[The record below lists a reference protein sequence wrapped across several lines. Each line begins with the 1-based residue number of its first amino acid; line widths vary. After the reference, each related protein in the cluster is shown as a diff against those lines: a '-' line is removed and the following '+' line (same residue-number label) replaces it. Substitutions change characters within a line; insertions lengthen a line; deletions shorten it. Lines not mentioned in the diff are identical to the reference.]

1 MSADLSKSKLASKD
15 KDELTQIA
23 QAMGGKPPSR
33 ARKADLIDLIMELAQ
48 GGPSESAPA
57 ASTPAY
63 SADPMADVRAA
74 EGKADAPKPR
84 RRREAEPAPE
94 TEAATAEADA
104 EPADQDAN
112 DNGSSRG
119 GKSGKADKN
128 DSSGKND
135 KNDGAKADKNGGADA
150 SDDVD
155 NGDGGDQPEP
165 GNRRRRRRGR
175 NRDRADQNEE
185 FSGDPVPVEGV
196 LDLRDDGYGFLRV
209 SGYLPTRD
217 DVYVSVKQ
225 VRQYGLR
232 KGDHLSGTGRPAN
245 RSEKNPAMLTIDAV
259 NGATAVE
266 GVERP
271 IFEDLTPVLPTERLS
286 LEREEDPDNHTARIV
301 DLLAPIGKGQRGM
314 VVAPPATGR
323 TTVLKDIARSIET
336 NSADVKLVVLLVAER
351 PEEVTEVRRLMVE
364 ADVITS
370 TFEQPAEEHG
380 AIADL
385 TLERAKRLVELGQDV
400 VVIVDGLT
408 RLARANNLAIAGNG
422 QIHADGI
429 TASALYPVKRF
440 FGAARKVEEGGSLT
454 VIASAQIESGSA
466 IDALI
471 VDEFS
476 GTANMELRL
485 DHDAAARRVFPAVDI
500 AHSGTRNEEQL
511 FDEDELA
518 QVTGLRRLLAT
529 TSDEGG
535 PVAGL
540 EQLLDRLSNTDTNA
554 DLLKGIAHS

>member
-48 GGPSESAPA
+48 GGPGESAPA
-57 ASTPAY
+57 PSAPAY

-74 EGKADAPKPR
+74 EGKADPPKPR
-84 RRREAEPAPE
+84 RRRDAEPAPE
-94 TEAATAEADA
+94 ADGNSPGGQDDNPSDGDNGGGSAEKAPTEA
-104 EPADQDAN
+104 
-112 DNGSSRG
+112 
-119 GKSGKADKN
+119 
-128 DSSGKND
+128 
-135 KNDGAKADKNGGADA
+135 NGGG
-150 SDDVD
+150 DDG
-155 NGDGGDQPEP
+155 GDSGSEGGDQPEP

-185 FSGDPVPVEGV
+185 FSGDPVPVDGV

-209 SGYLPTRD
+209 NGYLPTRD

-232 KGDHLSGTGRPAN
+232 KGDQLTGTGRPAN

-259 NGATAVE
+259 NGSTAEE
-266 GVERP
+266 GVERAV
-271 IFEDLTPVLPTERLS
+271 FEDLTPVLPTERLS
-286 LEREEDPDNHTARIV
+286 LERDEDPDNHTARIV

-314 VVAPPATGR
+314 IVAPPATGR

-336 NSADVKLVVLLVAER
+336 NHPDVKLVVLLVAER
-351 PEEVTEVRRLMVE
+351 PEEVTEVRRLMVD
-364 ADVITS
+364 ADVVTS

-380 AIADL
+380 AIAEL
-385 TLERAKRLVELGQDV
+385 TLERAKRLVELGEDV

-454 VIASAQIESGSA
+454 VIASAQIESGSP

-500 AHSGTRNEEQL
+500 SHSGTRNEEQL
-511 FDEDELA
+511 FDDDELA
-518 QVTGLRRLLAT
+518 QVVGLRRLLAG

-540 EQLLDRLSNTDTNA
+540 ELLLDRLSNTDTNA
-554 DLLKGIAHS
+554 DLLKGISHS

>member
-57 ASTPAY
+57 ASAPAY

-74 EGKADAPKPR
+74 EGKAEAPKPR
-84 RRREAEPAPE
+84 RRRDAEPAPE
-94 TEAATAEADA
+94 TAAADA
-104 EPADQDAN
+104 DGEPAEQDS
-112 DNGSSRG
+112 NGNGNGNGNGRG
-119 GKSGKADKN
+119 GKAPKADR
-128 DSSGKND
+128 GND
-135 KNDGAKADKNGGADA
+135 KNDKGDNAEKNGGATA
-150 SDDVD
+150 SDDAD
-155 NGDGGDQPEP
+155 NGEGGDQPEP

-185 FSGDPVPVEGV
+185 FAGDPVPVDGV

-232 KGDHLSGTGRPAN
+232 KGDHLTGTGRPAN

-259 NGATAVE
+259 NGMQAEE

-271 IFEDLTPVLPTERLS
+271 IFEELTPVLPTERLS

-336 NSADVKLVVLLVAER
+336 NHADVKLVVLLVAER
-351 PEEVTEVRRLMVE
+351 PEEVTEVRRLMVD

-380 AIADL
+380 AIAEL
-385 TLERAKRLVELGQDV
+385 TLERAKRLVELGEDV

-485 DHDAAARRVFPAVDI
+485 DHDAAARRVFPAVDV

-511 FDEDELA
+511 FDEDELT
-518 QVTGLRRLLAT
+518 QVTSLRRLLAT
-529 TSDEGG
+529 TAEDGG
-535 PVAGL
+535 PVSGL
-540 EQLLDRLSNTDTNA
+540 EQLLDHVSKTDTNA